1 MMDQIV
7 RLNRQREAILEDA
20 ADRFITLHDGNVRKA
35 LKEMIVLTAHL
46 SDQLEEMAKT
56 QSGAITKR
64 SLKPEQI
71 QPRFW
76 F

>member
-20 ADRFITLHDGNVRKA
+20 ADRFITQHHGNLRKA
-35 LKEMIVLTAHL
+35 LKEMIVLNAHL
-46 SDQLEEMAKT
+46 CDQLEEMAKAK
-56 QSGAITKR
+56 SGAIAER

-71 QPRFW
+71 QRRFW

>member
-1 MMDQIV
+1 MDQIV

-20 ADRFITLHDGNVRKA
+20 ADRFITQHHGNLRKA
-35 LKEMIVLTAHL
+35 LKEMIVLNAHL
-46 SDQLEEMAKT
+46 CDQLATAK
-56 QSGAITKR
+56 SGPIAER

-71 QPRFW
+71 QRRFW